1 MKKTIF
7 AAMCCIALFA
17 TSCAPEGNESN
28 FDMSA
33 PVTTTETTQA
43 VNKAFFDA
51 EEAMRV
57 DLMWISRDLIVS
69 HYELDYF
76 RAVLTNEQLDAV
88 DNMSEKNLLC
98 DLDMAVSII
107 HAWWV
112 DDECFEVLCEDC
124 TWDDFKELVLQL
136 DEYSHL
142 FPYDYE

>member
-7 AAMCCIALFA
+7 AAMCCIALLA
-17 TSCAPEGNESN
+17 SCAPEGNESQ
-28 FDMSA
+28 FDLNA
-33 PVTTTETTQA
+33 PVTTTESTPA

-57 DLMWISRDLIVS
+57 DLIWISRDLIVS

-76 RAVLTNEQLDAV
+76 RAVLTNEQLDAINFV
-88 DNMSEKNLLC
+88 SAEEFT

-124 TWDDFKELVLQL
+124 TWDDFKEIVLQL
-136 DEYSHL
+136 DEYASL

>member
-17 TSCAPEGNESN
+17 SCAPEGNESQ
-28 FDMSA
+28 FDLSA
-33 PVTTTETTQA
+33 PVTTTETTPA
-43 VNKAFFDA
+43 VNRAYWDA
-51 EEAMRV
+51 DEAMKV
-57 DLMWISRDLIVS
+57 DLMWISRDLIVT
-69 HYELDYF
+69 HCELDYF
-76 RAVLTNEQLDAV
+76 RAVLTNEQLDAIDFV
-88 DNMSEKNLLC
+88 SAEEFT

-112 DDECFEVLCEDC
+112 DDECFEVLCEDSK
-124 TWDDFKELVLQL
+124 WDSFKEIVLQL

>member
-1 MKKTIF
+1 MKKTII
-7 AAMCCIALFA
+7 AAMCCIALLA
-17 TSCAPEGNESN
+17 SCAPEGNESQ
-28 FDMSA
+28 FDLSA
-33 PVTTTETTQA
+33 PVTTTETTPA

-76 RAVLTNEQLDAV
+76 RAVLSNEQLDAV
-88 DNMSEKNLLC
+88 DSISENNLLC

-107 HAWWV
+107 HAWWIN
-112 DDECFEVLCEDC
+112 DECFEVLCEDNA
-124 TWDDFKELVLQL
+124 WDDFKELVLQL